1 MMFDLVWGQLIRP
14 NYVYEGLIRDIR
26 TYFNST
32 CIILLHSE
40 SNPIETQG
48 EKQME
53 KLKILFIKMDSA
65 YTESSYLAG
74 LTEVDRLLHLQK
86 YLSLTLHIRTA
97 LMDFN
102 MFTTRVRA

>member
-1 MMFDLVWGQLIRP
+1 MFDLVRGQLIRP

-26 TYFNST
+26 TYFNNS

-53 KLKILFIKMDSA
+53 KLKILFIGIDSSH
-65 YTESSYLAG
+65 TEGCYLAG
-74 LTEVDRLLHLQK
+74 LMEADRLLHLQK

-102 MFTTRVRA
+102 MFTTQVSA